1 MNELDDATLVAFVD
15 GELEPTAM
23 REVAA
28 LVARDPA
35 AEEKVRLLRAS
46 ATLVRAA
53 FSDPRYQVVPA
64 VLTER
69 LSRPGRGDLG
79 RGDLGRGDLGRG
91 DPGRRRTLGL
101 AAAASIAALLVG
113 ISGGA
118 ALREASAPPPR
129 SDNGLLADIAEY
141 HVVYAR
147 AGGDFGT
154 VPAAQAAEIEAY
166 LRKLLHRPVRIP
178 DLSQFGLTFQ
188 AARLLVADDR
198 PVAQLLYGRAGQ
210 TKRPLGLCI
219 TAGMP
224 ERASLRVTRRDG
236 VTLAQWGERGFT
248 YVLVGWDG
256 ADVLTR
262 LADHLRPLPAVL

>member
-1 MNELDDATLVAFVD
+1 MKELDDATLVAFVD

-28 LVARDPA
+28 QVARDPA

-69 LSRPGRGDLG
+69 LSRPGRGD
-79 RGDLGRGDLGRG
+79 RAWGDRARR
-91 DPGRRRTLGL
+91 DPGRRRVLGV
-101 AAAASIAALLVG
+101 AAAASVAALLVG
-113 ISGGA
+113 LSGGV
-118 ALREASAPPPR
+118 ALHEAGAPPPR
-129 SDNGLLADIAEY
+129 SDDGLLADIAEY

-147 AGGDFGT
+147 DGGDFGA
-154 VPAAQAAEIEAY
+154 VPATHTAEIEAY

-178 DLSQFGLTFQ
+178 DLTRFGLAFQ

-198 PVAQLLYGRAGQ
+198 PVAQLLYSRAGQ
-210 TKRPLGLCI
+210 TSRPLGLCI
-219 TAGMP
+219 AAGMP
-224 ERASLRVTRRDG
+224 ERASLRVTRRNG
-236 VTLAQWGERGFT
+236 VTLAQWGEGGFT
-248 YVLVGWDG
+248 YVLVGWDRPEM
-256 ADVLTR
+256 LTR
-262 LADHLRPLPAVL
+262 LADHLRPRPAVL

>member
-79 RGDLGRGDLGRG
+79 RGDRGPTPDARAGGGRIHRRPAGRHL
-91 DPGRRRTLGL
+91 RRC
-101 AAAASIAALLVG
+101 ALH
-113 ISGGA
+113 
-118 ALREASAPPPR
+118 EASAPPPR

-178 DLSQFGLTFQ
+178 DLSRFGLAFQ

-210 TKRPLGLCI
+210 TKQAARPLHH
-219 TAGMP
+219 
-224 ERASLRVTRRDG
+224 RRDAG
-236 VTLAQWGERGFT
+236 AGIAARDAPRRRDPRP
-248 YVLVGWDG
+248 VGRAG
-256 ADVLTR
+256 LHLRAGRLGRPDVLTR
-262 LADHLRPLPAVL
+262 LADHLRPRPAVL